1 MKQMLLYQSVL
12 LLQCLIFRKAY
23 WCSESSLLLSI
34 SKFINQ
40 APKGILTQN
49 VLTGGKRKPK
59 FAFKRMYHISE
70 AHVKGTNPL
79 LLVYFAQTLQQ
90 NRNLD
95 FATFRW
101 TDNFYNNVWC
111 Q

>member
-1 MKQMLLYQSVL
+1 MKQMLLHQSVCYYSASSL
-12 LLQCLIFRKAY
+12 GKR
-23 WCSESSLLLSI
+23 SLLLSI

-90 NRNLD
+90 NRHLD
-95 FATFRW
+95 LATFRW
-101 TDNFYNNVWC
+101 TDNFYNNV
-111 Q
+111 QERNSVP